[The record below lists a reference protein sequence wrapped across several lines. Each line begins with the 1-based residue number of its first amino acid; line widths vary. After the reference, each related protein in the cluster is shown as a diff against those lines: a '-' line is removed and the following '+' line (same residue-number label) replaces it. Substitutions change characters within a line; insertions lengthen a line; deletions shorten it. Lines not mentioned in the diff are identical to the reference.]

1 LTTKRQDGTLELLF
15 RGLVQVQIG
24 GDDLDYTSSSPRAEY
39 RNSEVCTKHDSVRIR
54 SRPYSRDERKRFS
67 PNGDFFMVQSKL
79 PVRTIGIAAGL
90 AAISAVTQ
98 LTHIGYQ
105 SPQFGMWIDIVAVSW
120 IIAFL
125 MFGSRIALTVSLLG
139 ALVITFFAPDTWLGA
154 SMKWVATTP
163 LWVVLALWLRA
174 RQKPL
179 EHYASF
185 RHIIVPQAVGH
196 DRHRR
201 HRSL

>member
-1 LTTKRQDGTLELLF
+1 
-15 RGLVQVQIG
+15 
-24 GDDLDYTSSSPRAEY
+24 
-39 RNSEVCTKHDSVRIR
+39 
-54 SRPYSRDERKRFS
+54 
-67 PNGDFFMVQSKL
+67 MVPPKL

-120 IIAFL
+120 LVAYF
-125 MFGSRIALTVSLLG
+125 MFGPRLALTVSLLG

-163 LWVVLALWLRA
+163 LWIVLAVWIRVSRKSLE
-174 RQKPL
+174 QYKSIPL
-179 EHYASF
+179 LIAPLLIGMIVRCIVVIPLNYYYAIPIWTGMTTAQAMSAIPWYVIALF
-185 RHIIVPQAVGH
+185 NIIQSVIDVGVAWVLVYMFKLY
-196 DRHRR
+196 RFAQVKRT
-201 HRSL
+201 SP